1 MSARD
6 FEQWTHAEVAE
17 WPGARVRFEARAKH
31 NSAIICFGGKERF
44 VTYPTTP
51 SDNGRALYN
60 HISDVRHAL
69 TQLGAKRQERAKS
82 SRPPSKPNVGAKL
95 RQTPGGEPAPV
106 MCDPWEALK
115 AMANSPLITE
125 AGAYQ
130 HIAAEDYHRNANLL
144 PGPSLSSS
152 GAKKLLAQSPYH
164 YWFDSPLNPDRPP
177 EPDKPHFNV
186 GKAAHD
192 FVLLSE
198 RWPDHYH
205 VLPEGFSRAATKKFA
220 AEIEEADEA
229 AEAGLTILKHDEA
242 ETVKAVAAALQ
253 RNSLAVATLT
263 NGVTEETLCWQDP
276 RTGVWLRARPDFRP
290 NSILEKRDV
299 MVVSD
304 LKFVAPSNASPE
316 GFAKA
321 IHNFGYHQSAAFY
334 SDGIK
339 AVYGH
344 YPTHWVHVVVE
355 KPEAGTNARHA
366 PLTVSLY
373 ELPAEDIERGRY
385 LNRRAIDL
393 FARCLERGEWP
404 GYADDPKPVGLP
416 IWSRMRIDDFNPDE
430 LAFADAA

>member
-1 MSARD
+1 MNA
-6 FEQWTHAEVAE
+6 
-17 WPGARVRFEARAKH
+17 
-31 NSAIICFGGKERF
+31 
-44 VTYPTTP
+44 
-51 SDNGRALYN
+51 
-60 HISDVRHAL
+60 
-69 TQLGAKRQERAKS
+69 
-82 SRPPSKPNVGAKL
+82 
-95 RQTPGGEPAPV
+95 
-106 MCDPWEALK
+106 
-115 AMANSPLITE
+115 PLITE
-125 AGAYQ
+125 PGAYQ
-130 HIAAEDYHRNANLL
+130 HIEAAEYHRNPDLL

-152 GAKKLLAQSPYH
+152 GAKKLLAQSPFHFWY
-164 YWFDSPLNPDRPP
+164 DSPLNPDRPP

-205 VLPEGFSRAATKKFA
+205 VLPEGFSRAASKKFA
-220 AEIEEADEA
+220 AEIEEADAA
-229 AEAGLTILKHDEA
+229 AEAGYTVLKHDEA

-253 RNSLAVATLT
+253 RNPLAVATLT

-290 NSILEKRDV
+290 NSILEKREV

-304 LKFVAPSNASPE
+304 LKFVAASNATPE

-355 KPEAGTNARHA
+355 KDPPHCVA
-366 PLTVSLY
+366 LY

-416 IWSRMRIDDFNPDE
+416 IWARMRIDDFSPDE